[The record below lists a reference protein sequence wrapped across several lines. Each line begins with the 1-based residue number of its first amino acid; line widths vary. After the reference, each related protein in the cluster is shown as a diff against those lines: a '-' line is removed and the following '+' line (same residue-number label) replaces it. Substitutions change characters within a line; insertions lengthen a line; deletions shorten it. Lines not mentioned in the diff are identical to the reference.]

1 MVFHHVYLVNPY
13 MYKHHKNFLIT
24 MDKKVE
30 NLIVVTIIIQETRVI
45 IRITGKYLVGMVNHV
60 QARHDITSKQV
71 HGGWVSKRY

>member
-1 MVFHHVYLVNPY
+1 
-13 MYKHHKNFLIT
+13 